1 MSNCDNEIQRD
12 VWKPNPSLKKCDNS
26 KVQDD
31 NRICELTKIERDS
44 GSVNSFDSGIVTSPT
59 TSHAS
64 QSPRESTAQS
74 SLELI
79 NSNPSIHIENAQNSQ
94 NQNDF
99 KQSDVGSEK
108 SSEYQINYN
117 QNRKACSEMALAIYQ
132 R

>member
-1 MSNCDNEIQRD
+1 M
-12 VWKPNPSLKKCDNS
+12 WKPNPSLNKCDNS

-31 NRICELTKIERDS
+31 NRICEPTKIERDS

-79 NSNPSIHIENAQNSQ
+79 NSNPSIHIENAQDSQ
-94 NQNDF
+94 NQHHF
-99 KQSDVGSEK
+99 KQGDVESEK
-108 SSEYQINYN
+108 SSAYQINYH
-117 QNRKACSEMALAIYQ
+117 QTRKACSEMALAIYQ

>member
-1 MSNCDNEIQRD
+1 M
-12 VWKPNPSLKKCDNS
+12 KCDNS

-31 NRICELTKIERDS
+31 NRIYEVTKVERDS

-79 NSNPSIHIENAQNSQ
+79 NSNQSIERSQDSQ
-94 NQNDF
+94 NGNNKDDR
-99 KQSDVGSEK
+99 KDEYRT
-108 SSEYQINYN
+108 SSECQPDRN
-117 QNRKACSEMALAIYQ
+117 QSRRTCSEMALAIYQ

>member
-1 MSNCDNEIQRD
+1 M
-12 VWKPNPSLKKCDNS
+12 WKPNPSLNKCDNS

-31 NRICELTKIERDS
+31 NRIYEVTKVERDS

-79 NSNPSIHIENAQNSQ
+79 NSNPSIHIENAQDSQ
-94 NQNDF
+94 NQNHF
-99 KQSDVGSEK
+99 KQDDVGSEK

-117 QNRKACSEMALAIYQ
+117 QSRKACSEMALAIYQ